1 MRISDWS
8 SDVCSS
14 DLTLA
19 RAASSASG
27 GLRIDDSMTLV
38 DTMRL
43 AWRLRSLD
51 AESLVLPTQIG
62 SNSSGSVLFLVEPD
76 AEAVLAQLPCAFV
89 LARPSGALRRCP
101 WSRLRLPLHP
111 RERKRDAD
119 GKRVFV
125 RVET

>member
-43 AWRLRSLD
+43 AWRLRYLYS
-51 AESLVLPTQIG
+51 ESLFLPTQIG
-62 SNSSGSVLFLVEPD
+62 SNSSGFVLFLVEPD
-76 AEAVLAQLPCAFV
+76 QDAILSHIPSPYILPRPTPYVRTHSAVSLPSTLTTHLFPC
-89 LARPSGALRRCP
+89 
-101 WSRLRLPLHP
+101 
-111 RERKRDAD
+111 
-119 GKRVFV
+119 
-125 RVET
+125 